1 MERGFFLRDK
11 MYELH
16 LFIVKLIVTFSSSVL
31 VFSVGMFSLIDDKDD
46 IKYNLLIAWGWAF
59 SLASIVLIVL
69 GLILGLSLTYKF
81 YNNII
86 NRRDEITKE
95 TNENENKIHILVILA
110 SLPSVIGVIL
120 ILSFAYLNF
129 LK

>member
-1 MERGFFLRDK
+1 

-31 VFSVGMFSLIDDKDD
+31 VFSVGMFSLLDDKND

-86 NRRDEITKE
+86 NGRDEITQE

-110 SLPSVIGVIL
+110 SLSSAIGVIL
-120 ILSFAYLNF
+120 ILAFAYLNF